1 MKKTKKTKKEVTKI
15 VTVELTFI
23 DSEDEII
30 DEKKLAKDLEIWLRP
45 DKLDIKST
53 KTFIMEG

>member
-1 MKKTKKTKKEVTKI
+1 MRKTKKTKKEVTKI

-30 DEKKLAKDLEIWLRP
+30 DEKKLAKDLEICLGT
-45 DKLDIKST
+45 DKVDIKNT